1 MASISG
7 IVAIVGRPNVGKSTL
22 FNLMTR
28 TNRAIT
34 DNQPGVTRDRIY
46 GICERWNGLGFTV
59 VDTGGFETDDVKYQ
73 PFSENI
79 VWKQTEA
86 AILESD
92 LVLMILDGKEG
103 FNPHDKEFLKYL
115 RSINKKVMFALNKI
129 DGIEQQ
135 TALWDFLELV
145 GNEDVYPI
153 SSAHNRGVTEFIE
166 QVQESLNEII
176 KKHKRIETSGAIKVA
191 LVGRPN
197 AGKSSIL
204 NRLVGEERSLVS
216 EIAGT
221 TRDSLDVRI
230 TYNKQSFVLV
240 DTAGIRRKT
249 KILDKIESASVT
261 RSLRAID
268 EADVVVL
275 VIDAIQGITDQD
287 ARLANLVVD
296 RYKPLLIVVNKWD
309 LVPEKDTNTTKIYA
323 ENIKNFYLKDM
334 AFLPIIFVSCLENQR
349 VQNILAQVDQL
360 HRMANQRI
368 PTARVNEI
376 MLKIVGSH
384 NPAVVRKFSKKI
396 RFYYATQVRSNP
408 PTVVLMCNIAEAAQ
422 ESYKRYVTNQFRD
435 LLGFENIPIRVILR
449 DKKAKQGGRAARSED
464 EMMEMLGMA
473 KNIFTVP
480 KAESK
485 DKTTLATTRKKS
497 PHITLTNDDDLFS
510 EEDLN
515 DLNPL
520 RLEALKNHFAEDMAD
535 LEDLD
540 DLADLE
546 DLDDLQDQDDLDD
559 LKDIQ
564 DQEDLDDLKDVQD
577 QEDLEDPL
585 DLEWVDHK
593 SSAFH
598 RTDLSPKRPED
609 KSPL

>member
-103 FNPHDKEFLKYL
+103 FNPHDKELLKYL

-166 QVQESLNEII
+166 QVQETLNEII

-216 EIAGT
+216 DIAGT

-275 VIDAIQGITDQD
+275 VIDALQGITDQD

-309 LVPEKDTNTTKIYA
+309 LVPEKDTNTTKVYA

-360 HRMANQRI
+360 HKMANQRI

-384 NPAVVRKFSKKI
+384 NPAVVRKFSKRI

-480 KAESK
+480 TADSK
-485 DKTTLATTRKKS
+485 DKKSLSTARKKA
-497 PHITLTNDDDLFS
+497 PNITLTKDDDLFS

-540 DLADLE
+540 ELTDLE
-546 DLDDLQDQDDLDD
+546 DLEDLQDQDDL
-559 LKDIQ
+559 
-564 DQEDLDDLKDVQD
+564 
-577 QEDLEDPL
+577 EDPL
-585 DLEWVDHK
+585 DLNKASFGHPACHTNDVLTTNSESK
-593 SSAFH
+593 SS
-598 RTDLSPKRPED
+598 D
-609 KSPL
+609 

>member
-103 FNPHDKEFLKYL
+103 FNPHDKELLKYL

-166 QVQESLNEII
+166 QVQETLNEII

-216 EIAGT
+216 DIAGT

-275 VIDAIQGITDQD
+275 VIDALQGITDQD

-309 LVPEKDTNTTKIYA
+309 LVPEKDTNTTKVYA

-360 HRMANQRI
+360 HKMANQRI

-384 NPAVVRKFSKKI
+384 NPAVVRKFSKRI

-480 KAESK
+480 TADSK
-485 DKTTLATTRKKS
+485 DKKSLSTARKKA
-497 PHITLTNDDDLFS
+497 PNITLTNDDDLFS

-540 DLADLE
+540 ELTDLE
-546 DLDDLQDQDDLDD
+546 DLEDLEDLQDQDDL
-559 LKDIQ
+559 
-564 DQEDLDDLKDVQD
+564 
-577 QEDLEDPL
+577 EDPL
-585 DLEWVDHK
+585 DLNKASFGHPACHTNDVLTTNSESK
-593 SSAFH
+593 SS
-598 RTDLSPKRPED
+598 D
-609 KSPL
+609 

>member
-103 FNPHDKEFLKYL
+103 FNPHDKELLKYL
-115 RSINKKVMFALNKI
+115 RSINKKVIFALNKI

-145 GNEDVYPI
+145 GNEEVYPI

-176 KKHKRIETSGAIKVA
+176 KKHKRIETTGAIKVA

-309 LVPEKDTNTTKIYA
+309 LVPEKDTNTTKVYA

-360 HRMANQRI
+360 HKMANQRI

-376 MLKIVGSH
+376 MLKIVDSH
-384 NPAVVRKFSKKI
+384 NPAVVRKFSKRI

-473 KNIFTVP
+473 KNIFNVP
-480 KAESK
+480 SGDLK
-485 DKTTLATTRKKS
+485 DKKSLSASRKKA
-497 PHITLTNDDDLFS
+497 PNITLTNDDDLFN

-540 DLADLE
+540 ELTDLE
-546 DLDDLQDQDDLDD
+546 DLEDLQDQ
-559 LKDIQ
+559 
-564 DQEDLDDLKDVQD
+564 EDRQD

-585 DLEWVDHK
+585 DIDTVSFDEPVFNTTDVLSTKLE
-593 SSAFH
+593 S
-598 RTDLSPKRPED
+598 
-609 KSPL
+609 KSPH

>member
-46 GICERWNGLGFTV
+46 GICERWNGSGFTV

-103 FNPHDKEFLKYL
+103 FNPHDKELLKYL
-115 RSINKKVMFALNKI
+115 RSINKKVIFALNKI

-145 GNEDVYPI
+145 GNEEVYPI

-166 QVQESLNEII
+166 QVQETLNEII

-309 LVPEKDTNTTKIYA
+309 LVPEKDTNTTKVYA
-323 ENIKNFYLKDM
+323 ENIKNFYLTDM

-360 HRMANQRI
+360 HKMANQRI

-376 MLKIVGSH
+376 MLKIVDSH
-384 NPAVVRKFSKKI
+384 NPAVVRKFSKRI

-435 LLGFENIPIRVILR
+435 LLGFEHIPIRVILR

-473 KNIFTVP
+473 KNIFAVP
-480 KAESK
+480 SADLK
-485 DKTTLATTRKKS
+485 DKKSLSTTRKKA
-497 PHITLTNDDDLFS
+497 PNITLTNDEDLFS

-535 LEDLD
+535 LEDLED
-540 DLADLE
+540 QEDLADLE
-546 DLDDLQDQDDLDD
+546 DL
-559 LKDIQ
+559 Q
-564 DQEDLDDLKDVQD
+564 DQEDMLDR
-577 QEDLEDPL
+577 EELEDRLEL
-585 DLEWVDHK
+585 DEVDLDEDSFHALDV
-593 SSAFH
+593 SA
-598 RTDLSPKRPED
+598 PKPED
-609 KSPL
+609 KTLR

>member
-103 FNPHDKEFLKYL
+103 FNPHDKELLKYL

>member
-46 GICERWNGLGFTV
+46 GICERWNGQGFTV
-59 VDTGGFETDDVKYQ
+59 IDTGGFETDDVKYQ

-79 VWKQTEA
+79 VWKQTDA
-86 AILESD
+86 AILEAD

-103 FNPHDKEFLKYL
+103 FNPHDKELLKYL
-115 RSINKKVMFALNKI
+115 RSINKRVMFALNKI

-145 GNEDVYPI
+145 GSEEVYPI

-166 QVQESLNEII
+166 QVQENLNEII
-176 KKHKRIETSGAIKVA
+176 KKHKKIETTGDIKVA
-191 LVGRPN
+191 LIGRPN

-275 VIDAIQGITDQD
+275 VIDAMQGITDQD

-309 LVPEKDTNTTKIYA
+309 LVPEKDTNTTKIYG

-334 AFLPIIFVSCLENQR
+334 SFLPIIFVSCLENQR
-349 VQNILAQVDQL
+349 VQNILAQVDRL
-360 HRMANQRI
+360 HFMANQRI
-368 PTARVNEI
+368 PTSRVNEV

-384 NPAVVRKFSKKI
+384 NPAVVRKFSKRI
-396 RFYYATQVRSNP
+396 RFYYATQVRTNP

-473 KNIFTVP
+473 KNIFTIEP
-480 KAESK
+480 KDQKEKKTLVTKSK
-485 DKTTLATTRKKS
+485 KQIHS
-497 PHITLTNDDDLFS
+497 PLMNDEDLFC
-510 EEDLN
+510 EEDLQN
-515 DLNPL
+515 FSPI
-520 RLEALKNHFAEDMAD
+520 RLEALGNHFAEEMAELEDLEEIDVLDD
-535 LEDLD
+535 LEDLEEID
-540 DLADLE
+540 E
-546 DLDDLQDQDDLDD
+546 
-559 LKDIQ
+559 
-564 DQEDLDDLKDVQD
+564 
-577 QEDLEDPL
+577 
-585 DLEWVDHK
+585 
-593 SSAFH
+593 SSAEVAANPSKF
-598 RTDLSPKRPED
+598 DVSAAKD
-609 KSPL
+609 